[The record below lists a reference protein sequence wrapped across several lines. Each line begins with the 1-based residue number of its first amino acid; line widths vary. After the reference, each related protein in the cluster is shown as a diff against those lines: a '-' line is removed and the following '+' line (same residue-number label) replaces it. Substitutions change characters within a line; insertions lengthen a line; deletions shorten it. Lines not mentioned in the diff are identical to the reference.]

1 MTAPMKAFD
10 SSATSISSYIA
21 RVQRLPKLSREDEHA
36 FAVRVR
42 ESGDREA
49 AARLIEA
56 NLRYVVAIAINYRRY
71 RVRLADLVSEGNVG
85 LMTALAKFDPERGTR
100 FVTYAAH
107 WIRAFILDHV
117 IHAYSLVGVGSGALR
132 SRVFF
137 RLRRER
143 ARIAAETSDAQE
155 ALEKLA
161 VRFGT
166 TPEKISLLAQRLE
179 ARDVSL
185 DVQMYEQ
192 NGTGGVTMLDS
203 LPSPLPSQEDELA
216 AHELKDVVTMR
227 VRAAV
232 ERLDPRERFIVE
244 ARMMADDP
252 EELSLAEIGRQLGVS
267 RERARQLEV
276 RAKAKLKRTLEE
288 DAVIRGEP
296 REEAA

>member
-1 MTAPMKAFD
+1 MNRFD
-10 SSATSISSYIA
+10 PPSTLISGYFA
-21 RVQRLPKLSREDEHA
+21 QVQRLPKLTREDEHEL
-36 FAVRVR
+36 AVRFHTQ
-42 ESGDREA
+42 GDREA
-49 AARLIEA
+49 GMRLIEA
-56 NLRYVVAIAINYRRY
+56 NLRHVVAIAIGYRRY

-117 IHAYSLVGVGSGALR
+117 IRAHSMVGVGAGSLR
-132 SRVFF
+132 SKVFF

-143 ARIAAETSDAQE
+143 ARVAAETGDPVE

-166 TPEKISLLAQRLE
+166 TTEKIALLAQRLE
-179 ARDVSL
+179 SRDVSL
-185 DVQMYEQ
+185 DVQAHDEG
-192 NGTGGVTMLDS
+192 GTTVLDTLAS
-203 LPSPLPSQEDELA
+203 PSPSQEEELA
-216 AHELKDVVTMR
+216 AHEQRDAIATR
-227 VRAAV
+227 VRAAMAG
-232 ERLDPRERFIVE
+232 LDPRERFIVE

-252 EELSLAEIGRQLGVS
+252 EELSLAEIGRRLGVS

-276 RAKAKLKRTLEE
+276 RAKAKLRRTLE
-288 DAVIRGEP
+288 DGAVARGEL